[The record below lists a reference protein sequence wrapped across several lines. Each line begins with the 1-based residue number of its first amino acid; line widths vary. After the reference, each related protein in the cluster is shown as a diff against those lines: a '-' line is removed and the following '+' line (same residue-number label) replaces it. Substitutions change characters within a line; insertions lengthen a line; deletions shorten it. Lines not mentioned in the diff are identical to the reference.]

1 MASNGYISNQFRT
14 GYKVQIYWTLNSQN
28 IANNTSNITVNA
40 QLVSTGSSYT
50 INASATK
57 YGSLTINGTTYNFT
71 FNASLSGNQTK
82 TVYSKTIDIPHNG
95 DGTKSVSMATTLGIN
110 VSLSGTYWGDVST
123 SGSGEMNTIP
133 RTSSISLSTYNAT
146 IGSTKIGVNIN
157 RASDSFTHKVY
168 YRFGSIN
175 WLVSDNASTYAE
187 FTPALSD
194 CAQIPNSTS
203 GNATIYVETWSGGTF
218 IGSTTSGLILNVP
231 DNIVPSFSSITASL
245 VPAGADA
252 SYGYIQGKSKC
263 RLVINGATGNQGS
276 TIKSYGIWGG
286 GFSSYTSDYTTPTI
300 SHSGSITFTGYV
312 VDSRG
317 RQSADKTITINVQE
331 YTIPNITSW
340 AVIRCLADGTA
351 NDDGTYI
358 KISPNYTYTTL
369 GGKNSVTSNAQYKG
383 TDTSVWVN
391 VGAIATGTSKVTGG
405 GNISTSKSFDVSFTV
420 SDNFSS
426 VSRSLIIPTAF
437 ATMDFKKGGKGIAIG
452 KAAEHDNLFDIAMDT
467 RHRNYV
473 SLDQGFGVHR
483 ADANGGTTGYLLVAQ
498 IKINSQYQD
507 QPIRISYTQRGLSYI
522 CTLELLFYGTNDLDP
537 NVRTFTKNGTDTWG
551 YVYKVATGTWNL
563 YIWKNGGWDTIDIV
577 DVEKGRYLSNTTI
590 TWKNEFVANP
600 PSGNIEASM
609 FQNRSGVFNSPLDVK
624 GGESRF
630 SKDGTWADCLEGY
643 GGAIKCNGDIVAN
656 SMRTPSWFRSHGRSG
671 WYNETYGGG
680 IFMQND
686 QFVEV
691 YNGKKFY
698 CSNRIETPNAVQCRY
713 IDASPG
719 QNLDLSTNGDGSFFI
734 NVHSPANANAFINKR
749 WAGSEGGELSFYNSR
764 GNAYGFLGNTGAT
777 WFRVYGYG
785 GTVSYRPSKYDIS
798 KADIEQQYEN
808 VKSLNIYNYRSI
820 SDERDE
826 DGNVVSMHKR
836 QDLYLGCMVD
846 ELPLETTFYDNEGGD
861 GKAVDMY
868 SYTTMILGATQELIK
883 KVEVLENKVDSLETD
898 KATLID
904 RLEKLEAIVNG
915 IVNNG

>member
-146 IGSTKIGVNIN
+146 IGSTKIGININ

-175 WLVSDNASTYAE
+175 WLVDGGASTYAE

-194 CAQIPNSTS
+194 CTQIPNSTS

-231 DNIVPSFSSITASL
+231 DNIVPSFSNITASL

-286 GFSSYTSDYTTPTI
+286 GYSSYTSDYTTPTI
-300 SHSGSITFTGYV
+300 SQSGSITFTGYV

-391 VGAIATGTSKVTGG
+391 AGAIATGTSKVTGN

-467 RHRNYV
+467 RIRNKTTIE
-473 SLDQGFGVHR
+473 QGFTVHK
-483 ADANGGTTGYLLVAQ
+483 ASANGGTNGYLLIAQ
-498 IKINSQYQD
+498 IKISGNYQN
-507 QPIRISYTQRGLSYI
+507 QPVYIAYMQRGRPYMS
-522 CTLELLFYGTNDLDP
+522 TLEISFVNANTTDPGLAAFVKTGVTNAYIYKESAGVW
-537 NVRTFTKNGTDTWG
+537 NI
-551 YVYKVATGTWNL
+551 YVLKTESYDSV
-563 YIWKNGGWDTIDIV
+563 DIV
-577 DVEKGRYLSNTTI
+577 DFSQGSYMGGYTL
-590 TWKNEFVANP
+590 TWKDVLVSSVPNGYVEAQYKP
-600 PSGNIEASM
+600 NINS
-609 FQNRSGVFNSPLDVK
+609 VFSSPLDVK

-798 KADIEQQYEN
+798 KADVEQQYEN

-826 DGNVVSMHKR
+826 DGNVVSTHKR

-915 IVNNG
+915 IINNG